1 MTRLP
6 LLDRTHAPVAAP
18 PADPHGPVIP
28 LEEIDEILR
37 LPMRR
42 RAGDQARIEL
52 QRDRESGLW
61 MWATC
66 YALDDGN
73 TFFGGGRC
81 SGYQVGPKWGNF
93 AATRETALHCAIS
106 ELLSRIETYDTPQTR
121 RIRTWLEG
129 LR

>member
-42 RAGDQARIEL
+42 RKVDQARIEL
-52 QRDRESGLW
+52 HRDRDSVTRIMLQAGRVKP
-61 MWATC
+61 
-66 YALDDGN
+66 
-73 TFFGGGRC
+73 GGR
-81 SGYQVGPKWGNF
+81 G
-93 AATRETALHCAIS
+93 
-106 ELLSRIETYDTPQTR
+106 
-121 RIRTWLEG
+121 
-129 LR
+129 